1 MAGLETAP
9 PYPDIFDSAVS
20 LDDEVKYN
28 VWSSVHVNG
37 TFVFFFQYVT
47 YKYYHTHYKS
57 AYSNLMSNYVS
68 MGLACC
74 ESSSLFKFRCLSL
87 TPVYIIL

>member
-28 VWSSVHVNG
+28 VLSKEWSSVHVNG
-37 TFVFFFQYVT
+37 TFVVSSMLHINIIIRIINLLIVTLCQITFQW
-47 YKYYHTHYKS
+47 
-57 AYSNLMSNYVS
+57 
-68 MGLACC
+68 GLPVA
-74 ESSSLFKFRCLSL
+74 SRVHGLNFVVCL
-87 TPVYIIL
+87 